1 MTEPRSHR
9 PLYLEAHES
18 GELQR
23 RTEQVQERLEDC
35 DLCPRKCHVN
45 RLADEKGYCKTG
57 TNAVVSSAGP
67 HIGEEP
73 ELVGKRGSG
82 TIFFAHCNMRCVY
95 CQNYDISQL
104 GHGQELSAQELAN
117 RMNRLEMLGCHNVNL
132 VSPTHVVA
140 QILQALEVAIKNGLS
155 IPVVYNTNGYDDL
168 ETLKSLAGIIDIY
181 MPDTKYSDE
190 ETAARYSDARNYPEI
205 NRKALL
211 EMHRQV
217 GVLQVEGGIAT
228 RGLLARHLVLPED
241 LSGSFRTLNFIA
253 QRLGKDSY
261 VNIMTQYHPCY
272 RAEEYP
278 ELARRITYN
287 EYSQVA
293 EYARRL
299 GLHRGF

>member
-1 MTEPRSHR
+1 
-9 PLYLEAHES
+9 
-18 GELQR
+18 
-23 RTEQVQERLEDC
+23 
-35 DLCPRKCHVN
+35 
-45 RLADEKGYCKTG
+45 
-57 TNAVVSSAGP
+57 
-67 HIGEEP
+67 
-73 ELVGKRGSG
+73 
-82 TIFFAHCNMRCVY
+82 
-95 CQNYDISQL
+95 
-104 GHGQELSAQELAN
+104 
-117 RMNRLEMLGCHNVNL
+117 
-132 VSPTHVVA
+132 
-140 QILQALEVAIKNGLS
+140 
-155 IPVVYNTNGYDDL
+155 
-168 ETLKSLAGIIDIY
+168 